1 MEGNLVYTV
10 FALKTINNWLAVTW
24 AVYVNSHIIRCT
36 STLLDQMALVLIVTN
51 DDLIWTIGISYVVH
65 VRGYSGY
72 TPCTLTS
79 HVHVLWS
86 ARYCTSLSTIIDEDE
101 MWQGIKS
108 AWESNVIGNQMWHCV
123 HHSVA
128 CDSRG
133 MAMDVMDLDYCLPRV
148 HLEVRLFK
156 PRLGEHL

>member
-1 MEGNLVYTV
+1 
-10 FALKTINNWLAVTW
+10 
-24 AVYVNSHIIRCT
+24 
-36 STLLDQMALVLIVTN
+36 MALVLIVTN
-51 DDLIWTIGISYVVH
+51 GDLIWTIGVSYDVH

-108 AWESNVIGNQMWHCV
+108 AWESNVIGNQMWHHV
-123 HHSVA
+123 HRSVTH
-128 CDSRG
+128 DSRG
-133 MAMDVMDLDYCLPRV
+133 VAGDVMDLDCCLPHAR
-148 HLEVRLFK
+148 LEVGLFK
-156 PRLGEHL
+156 SR